1 MDKGTDD
8 KLKRKQ
14 EADHVVERP
23 GFASIS
29 ADVEPSGEHQLPL
42 KLDRFQNAESNPNA
56 ESSPTAEPSSKA
68 ETTLKVEL
76 LRATALSPEWIALAA
91 EPTSPWHVVRSLIS
105 FNWWR
110 NAGITSIEYAPFCLI
125 PATFT
130 ALSGAVVNIAM
141 LVGFEPLRHSP
152 VEFTALILVFATLL
166 LGCLLGV
173 AFMILG
179 FGGWLVR
186 LGAYSIALVKA
197 PSIKYLAEL
206 SKDARKAW
214 FKGAL
219 AEVEP
224 LKIHIGA
231 VLLWVTAYMVFPL
244 IIVAGCTMVKIITMP
259 VFMGAMAIKLPAWID
274 FACAIAIL
282 PNILFLVIYSF
293 VSLIVSACSP
303 LKPQKAAGLAFKLS
317 WKYFWPLAIVSA
329 FFGVISFALGAPS
342 DLLQM
347 ATVEKTLAQYD
358 PTSKTISHVWSSF
371 LSVILFPLSFVPI
384 CDVLRPML
392 RAELLEG
399 IVIESRDN
407 Q

>member
-1 MDKGTDD
+1 MSSNSGKIEFSI
-8 KLKRKQ
+8 
-14 EADHVVERP
+14 EAEALLEEGKEDTLEHVKMADNELVVERSEI
-23 GFASIS
+23 ASAS
-29 ADVEPSGEHQLPL
+29 AQV
-42 KLDRFQNAESNPNA
+42 
-56 ESSPTAEPSSKA
+56 ESSQLHDKPDGWITMP
-68 ETTLKVEL
+68 VEL
-76 LRATALSPEWIALAA
+76 K
-91 EPTSPWHVVRSLIS
+91 SPWHVIRSLIS
-105 FNWWR
+105 FSWWR
-110 NAGITSIEYAPFCLI
+110 DAGIASIEYAPFCLI

-141 LVGFEPLRHSP
+141 MVGFEPLRHNP
-152 VEFTALILVFATLL
+152 VEFAALILVFATLL

-197 PSIKYLAEL
+197 PSIKYLAAL
-206 SKDARKAW
+206 SKDERKAW
-214 FKGAL
+214 FKSAL
-219 AEVEP
+219 VEVEP

-274 FACAIAIL
+274 FACAFAIV

-303 LKPQKAAGLAFKLS
+303 LKPQRAATFAFKLS
-317 WKYFWPLAIVSA
+317 WKFFWPLGIVSA
-329 FFGVISFALGAPS
+329 LFAVLSFALGAPS

-358 PTSKTISHVWSSF
+358 PTAKTISHVWSSF

-384 CDVLRPML
+384 CDVLRPQL
-392 RAELLEG
+392 RDDLLARRL
-399 IVIESRDN
+399 VESREKP
-407 Q
+407 

>member
-1 MDKGTDD
+1 MSSNSGKIEFSI
-8 KLKRKQ
+8 
-14 EADHVVERP
+14 EAEALLEEGKEDTLEHVKMADNELVVERSEIASASAQIESSQLHEKP
-23 GFASIS
+23 GDWITMP
-29 ADVEPSGEHQLPL
+29 VEP
-42 KLDRFQNAESNPNA
+42 K
-56 ESSPTAEPSSKA
+56 
-68 ETTLKVEL
+68 
-76 LRATALSPEWIALAA
+76 
-91 EPTSPWHVVRSLIS
+91 SPWHVIRSLIS
-105 FNWWR
+105 FSWWR
-110 NAGITSIEYAPFCLI
+110 NAGIASIEYAPFCLI

-141 LVGFEPLRHSP
+141 MVGFEPLRHNP
-152 VEFTALILVFATLL
+152 VEFAALILVFATLL

-206 SKDARKAW
+206 SKDERKAW
-214 FKGAL
+214 FKTAL
-219 AEVEP
+219 VEVEP

-274 FACAIAIL
+274 FACAFAIV

-303 LKPQKAAGLAFKLS
+303 LKPQRAATFAFKLS
-317 WKYFWPLAIVSA
+317 WKFFWPLAIVSA
-329 FFGVISFALGAPS
+329 LFAVLSFALGAPS

-358 PTSKTISHVWSSF
+358 PTAKTISHVWSSF

-384 CDVLRPML
+384 CDVLRPQL
-392 RAELLEG
+392 RDDLLARRL
-399 IVIESRDN
+399 VESREKP
-407 Q
+407 

>member
-1 MDKGTDD
+1 MEEGKEDTLEHVKM
-8 KLKRKQ
+8 
-14 EADHVVERP
+14 ADNELVVERSEIASASAQIESSQLHEKP
-23 GFASIS
+23 GDWITMP
-29 ADVEPSGEHQLPL
+29 VEP
-42 KLDRFQNAESNPNA
+42 K
-56 ESSPTAEPSSKA
+56 
-68 ETTLKVEL
+68 
-76 LRATALSPEWIALAA
+76 
-91 EPTSPWHVVRSLIS
+91 SPWHVIRSLIS
-105 FNWWR
+105 FSWWR
-110 NAGITSIEYAPFCLI
+110 NAGIASIEYAPFCLI

-141 LVGFEPLRHSP
+141 MVGFEPLRHNP
-152 VEFTALILVFATLL
+152 VEFAALILVFATLL

-206 SKDARKAW
+206 SKDERKAW
-214 FKGAL
+214 FKTAL
-219 AEVEP
+219 VEVEP

-274 FACAIAIL
+274 FACAFAIV

-303 LKPQKAAGLAFKLS
+303 LKPQRAATFAFKLS
-317 WKYFWPLAIVSA
+317 WKFFWPLAIVSA
-329 FFGVISFALGAPS
+329 LFAVLSFALGAPS

-358 PTSKTISHVWSSF
+358 PTAKTISHVWSSF

-384 CDVLRPML
+384 CDVLRPQL
-392 RAELLEG
+392 RDDLLARRL
-399 IVIESRDN
+399 VESREKP
-407 Q
+407 

>member
-1 MDKGTDD
+1 MFNLASKSGKMKVSVEAEALLEEGKDD
-8 KLKRKQ
+8 TLEHVKM
-14 EADHVVERP
+14 ADNQSVVERSEI
-23 GFASIS
+23 ASAS
-29 ADVEPSGEHQLPL
+29 AQIESSQLHNKPDGWITMPVEP
-42 KLDRFQNAESNPNA
+42 K
-56 ESSPTAEPSSKA
+56 
-68 ETTLKVEL
+68 
-76 LRATALSPEWIALAA
+76 
-91 EPTSPWHVVRSLIS
+91 SPWHVIASLIS

-110 NAGITSIEYAPFCLI
+110 NAVVASIEYAPFCLI

-141 LVGFEPLRHSP
+141 MVGFEPLRHNP
-152 VEFTALILVFATLL
+152 VEFAALILVFATLL

-197 PSIKYLAEL
+197 PSIKYLAAL
-206 SKDARKAW
+206 SKDERKAW
-214 FKGAL
+214 FKSSL
-219 AEVEP
+219 VEVEP

-274 FACAIAIL
+274 FACAFAIV

-303 LKPQKAAGLAFKLS
+303 LKPQRAATFAFKLS
-317 WKYFWPLAIVSA
+317 WKFFWPLAIVSA
-329 FFGVISFALGAPS
+329 LFAVLSFALGAPS

-358 PTSKTISHVWSSF
+358 PTAKTISHVWSSV

-384 CDVLRPML
+384 CDVLRPQL
-392 RAELLEG
+392 RDDLLARRL
-399 IVIESRDN
+399 VESREKP
-407 Q
+407 